1 MSIYRKDYYKAV
13 TANTEDYNIEVIPN
27 GETWEIVSWNGS
39 ANPNRDTH
47 VCLIWDYDTENAEII
62 ALTYLSEKRDINR
75 QFAGD
80 GTKKFA
86 IVLVNDS
93 GEAEKLGAGFIYQVI

>member
-1 MSIYRKDYYKAV
+1 MINRKDYYKSV
-13 TANTEDYNIEVIPN
+13 SGSTEDYNVEVIPN

-47 VCLIWDYDTENAEII
+47 VCLIWDYDTVSAEII
-62 ALTYLSEKRDINR
+62 ALTYLSEKRDVNR
-75 QFAGD
+75 QFTGD

-93 GEAEKLGAGFIYQVI
+93 GEAEKLGAGYIYQVVS